1 MLSDGAIEL
10 TKYDDEI
17 QDIILSKIDKVQEKA
32 ENLADVAELLSDY
45 MTELD
50 IKIFVINLSLA
61 YFAAYIVTTWICLKI
76 WSKTGSMVSIFVFN
90 MLGHIVMFMV
100 NFLIYAFCI
109 TPIMREFHPD
119 AGLINMPHR
128 FW

>member
-100 NFLIYAFCI
+100 NFLIYAFII